1 MTAKCSRFL
10 VVWCVLAAILEAQS
24 TPGSFVGTVH
34 SPFGGP
40 VSMCMITISNVETG
54 VVRFLLT
61 DAYGKYVARNLP
73 PGKYEILMEA
83 PGFGQSRFANLELQ
97 AHQSVRIDA
106 RLLLALQART
116 VAAAVRPG
124 SKQ

>member
-10 VVWCVLAAILEAQS
+10 VLYCVLAAILEAQS
-24 TPGSFVGTVH
+24 TPGSFVGTVR
-34 SPFGGP
+34 SPSGGP
-40 VSMCMITISNVETG
+40 VSMCMIMITNVGTG
-54 VVRFLLT
+54 VIRSLLT
-61 DAYGKYVARNLP
+61 DANGKYVARNLQ

-83 PGFGQSRFANLELQ
+83 PGFGQSRFANVELP

-106 RLLLALQART
+106 RLSLALEARV
-116 VAAAVRPG
+116 VAAAVPPG